1 MSFVK
6 GIHNDISDT
15 LSRSQVGGP
24 EIIERTL
31 RSLGGHASFAYNRVV
46 SCVKGD
52 ICKEVI
58 KDPALNEIWDA
69 AEKEEGYQEV
79 VETIKMKTDQKT
91 YKGLSKGT
99 IMDYIGTKGWRACQ

>member
-1 MSFVK
+1 M
-6 GIHNDISDT
+6 
-15 LSRSQVGGP
+15 GGP

-58 KDPALNEIWDA
+58 KDPALDA
-69 AEKEEGYQEV
+69 MWEAAKKDEGCQRV
-79 VETIKMKTDQKT
+79 AETI
-91 YKGLSKGT
+91 
-99 IMDYIGTKGWRACQ
+99 